1 MNHKGKLKAA
11 LNDYAQAQQ
20 ADSDA
25 DQAIATAT
33 QAKIDARDA
42 LDGVNKKVIA
52 TACALGMLEKPFV
65 YQGVC
70 YKVSPRPGGEKFL
83 HVEPFNAVM
92 IE

>member
-20 ADSDA
+20 AVSDA

-42 LDGVNKKVIA
+42 LNGVNKKVIA
-52 TACALGMLEKPFV
+52 TVCALGMLEKLIV
-65 YQGVC
+65 YQGIC
-70 YKVSPRPGGEKFL
+70 YKVSELNGGDKFL
-83 HVEPFNAVM
+83 HTEPFNAEM